1 MRSNKAP
8 QLLITIVACLT
19 LTSCALPAPRW
30 IPRYTR
36 PAPYQRV
43 HVVLKGETL
52 YTISRRY
59 GLPVEAI
66 ERTNGLQDPNN
77 IKVGQRLRI
86 PRRNALARLHRA
98 PRARNGV
105 RPARTTRPSEPLLWP
120 VRGPVTNRFSEDAAN
135 PHKGIDIAAPSG
147 TQVRAADAGT
157 VLFSGVGPEGYGKMV
172 IIKHRS
178 RFVTVYA
185 RNRANLVRVGDKVVR
200 GHHIAYVGSNGNA
213 KDPFLHFEVRIENDS
228 LDPMT
233 ALPR

>member
-1 MRSNKAP
+1 MRSNQAP
-8 QLLITIVACLT
+8 HFLVTIVACLT

-30 IPRYTR
+30 IPKYRR

-147 TQVRAADAGT
+147 TPVRAADAGT

-200 GHHIAYVGSNGNA
+200 GHHIAYVGSNGKA

>member
-213 KDPFLHFEVRIENDS
+213 EDPFLHFEVRIEKDS